1 MSGSIHSA
9 QQRTLTPNMR
19 VHKHQSQIL
28 SRERHIL
35 VWLPPDYNSDQTKR
49 YPVFYMH
56 DGQNK
61 FINWRIDE
69 TAQSLIESKQ
79 IEPLILVGVYNGGT
93 AEERFRDYTPTYDP
107 NFRTSGKAD
116 AYGRMLVEEIKPF
129 IDSQYRTLSD
139 AANTGLGGASLGGL
153 VSLYLGLKYPAQFG
167 KLASM
172 SPSVWWDDKVI
183 IKNVKKLRSKPNL
196 RIWLDIGTAEGDRI
210 VSYVKETRDALV
222 TKGWAEDSDLKFLE
236 AKGAEHNENAFAQR
250 AGEVLKYL
258 FPAQSNNGK

>member
-1 MSGSIHSA
+1 
-9 QQRTLTPNMR
+9 MR
-19 VHKHQSQIL
+19 VHKHNSQVL
-28 SRERHIL
+28 SQERYIL
-35 VWLPPDYNSDQTKR
+35 VWLPPDYNTDQTKR

-61 FINWRIDE
+61 YINWRIDE

-79 IEPLILVGVYNGGT
+79 IQPLILVGVYNGGKS
-93 AEERFRDYTPTYDP
+93 EDRFRDYTPTYDP

-129 IDSQYRTLSD
+129 IDAQYRTLPS
-139 AANTGLGGASLGGL
+139 ATNTGMGGASLGGL

-172 SPSVWWDDKVI
+172 SPSVWWDDKI
-183 IKNVKKLRSKPNL
+183 IIRNVKKLGSKPNL
-196 RIWLDIGTAEGDRI
+196 RIWLDIGTSEGDQAVRE
-210 VSYVKETRDALV
+210 VKEMRNALIA
-222 TKGWAEDSDLKFLE
+222 KGWTVDSDLKFLE
-236 AKGAEHNENAFAQR
+236 AKGAEHNEKAFAQR

-258 FPAQSNNGK
+258 FPAQSNSNK